1 MIAYDVLVEATGADK
16 VVAALLRREETIACA
31 ESLTA
36 GLASAALGGVPGVSA
51 ALRGGIVVYATDVKR
66 LLGDVP
72 GDVLANDGAVSGP
85 TAELL
90 ASGVRE
96 KLGTTW
102 GLSLTGVAGP
112 DPQEGVLPGTVY
124 VGICGPDGARCA
136 KIALSGSRWDIR
148 IRAVAR
154 AFGEVLV
161 DLNRGAD

>member
-1 MIAYDVLVEATGADK
+1 MIAYDMLVEATGAEQ
-16 VVAALLRREETIACA
+16 VVAELLRRGETIACA

-51 ALRGGIVVYATDVKR
+51 ALRGGIVVYATDVKN

-72 GDVLANDGAVSGP
+72 NEVLENEGAVSGKS
-85 TAELL
+85 AELL
-90 ASGVRE
+90 AANVRE
-96 KLGTTW
+96 KLDTTW

-124 VGICGPDGARCA
+124 VGVCGPGVTRSA
-136 KIALSGSRWDIR
+136 KLALTGGRWNVR
-148 IRAVAR
+148 IQAVAR

-161 DLNRGAD
+161 ELRSEHV